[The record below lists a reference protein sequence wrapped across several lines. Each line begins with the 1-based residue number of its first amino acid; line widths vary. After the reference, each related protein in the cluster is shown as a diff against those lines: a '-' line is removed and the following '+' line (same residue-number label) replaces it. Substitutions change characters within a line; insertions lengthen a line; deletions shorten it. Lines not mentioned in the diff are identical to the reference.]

1 MPVFKYKPFYQ
12 YNGPTH
18 SDPLREELSPE
29 DVENHVR
36 RFFEEIENYFEDGS
50 VVIKKEGDLVSIT
63 GEINQM
69 DCDEAV
75 KKCLNSLDLFANK
88 TS

>member
-1 MPVFKYKPFYQ
+1 MSVFKYKPYYQ
-12 YNGPTH
+12 YNGPTK

-29 DVENHVR
+29 EAENR
-36 RFFEEIENYFEDGS
+36 IKCFFEEIKNYFKDDS
-50 VVIKKEGDLVSIT
+50 VAIKKEGDLVSIT
-63 GEINQM
+63 GKINQM